1 VPVEASQTVPQSHLT
16 SCGGCAAKWDAS
28 LLRDLVSA
36 MATEGDGLLGH
47 MTAGPAMVSLR

>member
-1 VPVEASQTVPQSHLT
+1 MPVEASQTVPQSHLT